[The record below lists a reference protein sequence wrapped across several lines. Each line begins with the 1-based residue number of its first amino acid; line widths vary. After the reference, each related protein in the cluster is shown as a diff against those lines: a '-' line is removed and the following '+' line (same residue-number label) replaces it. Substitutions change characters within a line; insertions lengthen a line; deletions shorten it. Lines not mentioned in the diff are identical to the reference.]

1 MDFDESNLKSYDS
14 LASASKVHIRFQKTG
29 PRSLTTVEGLDQGLD
44 YERMAKSIKKRLNC
58 AATVINIAGA
68 KAIQVQ
74 GQHTAAV
81 KEWIVA
87 NGILTKEEAADRVV
101 IHGGF

>member
-1 MDFDESNLKSYDS
+1 MDFDESTLKSSNS
-14 LASASKVHIRFQKTG
+14 LAIASKIHIRYQRTG

-44 YERMAKSIKKRLNC
+44 FERMAKSIKKRLNC

-81 KEWIVA
+81 KEWLVV
-87 NGILTKEEAADRVV
+87 NGVLTKEEAADRVV